1 MLDGLDGGLVQGAR
15 DYIDLGGTHD
25 RALALADE
33 LHALAGGV
41 GALVKLA
48 RQEFDGKDGAIACG
62 ELVVGHIDL
71 GLAKDGRHAGAEQLL
86 IDALDV
92 VAVDDPQGLDALDAE
107 NLGQLALELLSL
119 DVEPGVL
126 LHVDTRDHWFLPS

>member
-1 MLDGLDGGLVQGAR
+1 MNR
-15 DYIDLGGTHD
+15 
-25 RALALADE
+25 
-33 LHALAGGV
+33 V

-71 GLAKDGRHAGAEQLL
+71 GLAKDGRHAGAEKLL
-86 IDALDV
+86 VDALDV

-119 DVEPGVL
+119 DVEPASDDWCNAKANQADCKAGGA
-126 LHVDTRDHWFLPS
+126 